1 MRFSKDYLHQQCPNF
16 THLLENLSMF
26 QALKIE
32 PNLPIQYYVQCSHW
46 AFIWSI
52 YWCAINR
59 IKRLCW
65 IVWWNNKY
73 HFIYFSTSSVFYKDL
88 NIKHPISTQ
97 QHVEKLLLICL
108 KTKRFYYHLL
118 HLFYYTLD
126 NGCIR

>member
-1 MRFSKDYLHQQCPNF
+1 MPQLYASARESINVSSSKDRAQF
-16 THLLENLSMF
+16 TNTVLRSMF
-26 QALKIE
+26 SLGFLFGPFIGAQLIGLKGYAGLFGGTI
-32 PNLPIQYYVQCSHW
+32 
-46 AFIWSI
+46 SI
-52 YWCAINR
+52 I
-59 IKRLCW
+59 LFTL
-65 IVWWNNKY
+65 VLQV
-73 HFIYFSTSSVFYKDL
+73 FFYKDL